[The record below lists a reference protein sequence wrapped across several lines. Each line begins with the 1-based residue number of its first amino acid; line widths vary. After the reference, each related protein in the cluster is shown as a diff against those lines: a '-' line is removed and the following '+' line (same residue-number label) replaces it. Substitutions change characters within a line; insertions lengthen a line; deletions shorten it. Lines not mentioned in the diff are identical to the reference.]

1 MIALVNDIH
10 QNVSLYRM
18 RGGAQLEGMNAV
30 TEQAWN
36 PSHYDQAGAF
46 VPKLGADLIDL
57 LAPKPGERV
66 LDLGSGTGDLA
77 AQLAQRG
84 ALVTGVDASTE
95 MVNAARR
102 KHPSLSFDVADGQAL
117 SFDQAFEAVFSNAT
131 LHWMPR
137 ADAVAEGVAR
147 ALKPG
152 GRFVAEF
159 GGARCVQT
167 VRDAVRDELA
177 ERGVFG
183 HDAPPWYF
191 PTLPQYARVLEQA
204 GLWVRTAL
212 WFERPTRLEGE
223 RGLENWLELFCLPL
237 LRALGERR
245 AAVVQGVEERC
256 RAALF
261 HDGSWWLDYTRLRVV
276 ASKPGPAGP
285 GLRV

>member
-1 MIALVNDIH
+1 
-10 QNVSLYRM
+10 
-18 RGGAQLEGMNAV
+18 MNAV

-46 VPKLGADLIDL
+46 VPKLGADLLDL

-77 AQLAQRG
+77 AQLAERG

-95 MVNAARR
+95 MVNEARR
-102 KHPSLSFDVADGQAL
+102 KHPRPSFEVQDGQAL
-117 SFDQAFEAVFSNAT
+117 NFDQAFDAVFSNAT

-147 ALKPG
+147 SLKPG

-167 VRDAVRDELA
+167 VRDALKDELT
-177 ERGVFG
+177 ERGISG
-183 HDAPPWYF
+183 HAAPPWYF
-191 PTLPQYARVLEQA
+191 PSVPQYTRILEQA

-212 WFERPTRLEGE
+212 WFERPTPLPGS
-223 RGLENWLELFCLPL
+223 RGLEDWLELFCLPL
-237 LRALGERR
+237 LRALGEQRG
-245 AAVVQGVEERC
+245 AVVQGVEDRC

-261 HDGSWWLDYTRLRVV
+261 RDGSWWLDYTRLRVV
-276 ASKPGPAGP
+276 ATKP
-285 GLRV
+285 